1 MIYLGLLINSVAYEI
16 TICNVIRSKFFKIR
30 WRIRWKIKM
39 IWSWRIVKIGND
51 ELNSP
56 TIIGKCR
63 TNYDEIGQQ
72 YNHEFVITNLIG
84 QPILV
89 DVGQTATNSNQI
101 GQRRPN
107 WFEFVAVCPH
117 L

>member
-1 MIYLGLLINSVAYEI
+1 
-16 TICNVIRSKFFKIR
+16 
-30 WRIRWKIKM
+30 M

-107 WFEFVAVCPH
+107 WLEFVAVCPH